1 VVDGGILANIRIRAA
16 CRRYLELRAKPAAAD
31 LWWDEAGAEAARQ
44 FAYKAGQGASYTAG
58 KPLVLMPWQCLVA
71 MLIHG
76 ARRVEDGR
84 RTDFPFFRAILV
96 VVAKGNGKSDLMAST
111 LLSVMRDPNQRVKC
125 SSGAPDARLSQIV
138 HERMQVMCPNLN
150 ANHPDGV
157 EWKVKGA
164 TTTAIPGKVN
174 HGLANFETL
183 PCTDKAFDGRIDR
196 LCILDEVARMQHGV
210 GRAMTGLAKS
220 PLSQLVAI
228 TTPDTH
234 MRLNPV
240 FPYWDAVEKA
250 LVKGEQPPTGWFG
263 LFYGLDDED
272 RAEDPETWIKA
283 NPSLGVTVRRSEI
296 ETAAKIQLES
306 GDPKQIAEFET
317 QIACRY
323 VELADSDLDI
333 GTLKRQM
340 EPCDWSRLAG
350 AQAVIAIDFSR
361 GGYGPQLDLTTLC
374 LMVVDGAVVR
384 ARNVSWWAGLD
395 VVRDERKC
403 KQPLGQW
410 IERGYLRRMPGEW
423 HDCNVIAAEV
433 EALMARYQVMC
444 IATDQ
449 HVSQNSELRKWQ
461 DRGWPVVP
469 FHQGIQTTGPA
480 WKMWCDWL
488 RSRQLFY
495 DEDPVLVAALQG
507 LKPYKDINGNV
518 KPHKAL
524 STSNT
529 DAVIAG
535 MMAVMTMD
543 QRNIRVVTG
552 LAASACPIG

>member
-1 VVDGGILANIRIRAA
+1 
-16 CRRYLELRAKPAAAD
+16 
-31 LWWDEAGAEAARQ
+31 
-44 FAYKAGQGASYTAG
+44 
-58 KPLVLMPWQCLVA
+58 M
-71 MLIHG
+71 
-76 ARRVEDGR
+76 
-84 RTDFPFFRAILV
+84 
-96 VVAKGNGKSDLMAST
+96 
-111 LLSVMRDPNQRVKC
+111 
-125 SSGAPDARLSQIV
+125 
-138 HERMQVMCPNLN
+138 
-150 ANHPDGV
+150 
-157 EWKVKGA
+157 KGA
-164 TTTAIPGKVN
+164 TTIAIPGKVN

-210 GRAMTGLAKS
+210 GRAITGLGKS
-220 PLSQLVAI
+220 PMAQLVAI
-228 TTPDTH
+228 TTPDTA
-234 MRLNPV
+234 MRLAPV

-250 LVKGEQPPTGWFG
+250 LLKGEAPLPGWFG
-263 LFYGLDDED
+263 MFYGLDDED
-272 RAEDPETWIKA
+272 RADDPEVWIKA
-283 NPSLGVTVRRSEI
+283 NPSLGVTVRREELQGI
-296 ETAAKIQLES
+296 CKIQMES
-306 GDPKQIAEFET
+306 GDPKQISEWET
-317 QIACRY
+317 QYACRY

-340 EPCDWSRLAG
+340 QPCDWGRLAG

-374 LMVVDGAVVR
+374 LMVVDGSVVR
-384 ARNVSWWAGLD
+384 ARNVSWWAGMD

-403 KQPLGQW
+403 KQPLSQW
-410 IERGYLRRMPGEW
+410 LEQGFLRRMPGEW
-423 HDCNVIAAEV
+423 HDTNVVAAEV
-433 EALMARYQVMC
+433 EALMSRYQVMC

-449 HVSQNSELRKWQ
+449 HVSQNSELRKWL

-469 FHQGIQTTGPA
+469 FHQGIQTTAPA

-507 LKPYKDINGNV
+507 LKPFKDINGNV
-518 KPHKAL
+518 KPNKAL

-535 MMAVMTMD
+535 MMAVMSMD
-543 QRNIRVVTG
+543 QRNIRTVTG